1 MADTIPQMYIEIAQR
16 QPNVPVQLSKD
27 AHGDFQP
34 VTYGELLREVSI
46 FALGLDDF
54 GARRGDNIGIISD
67 NRKEWLIAD
76 LAILGIGAVDVPRGC
91 DATAQEIAYILSWSG
106 CSTTILENER
116 QLKKILDVKKGC
128 LASNSMSLIETP
140 YADLRSIIL
149 IDPPSSQIA
158 QEAQEAGLNIHL
170 FSEIMEKGLSL
181 HRNDPD
187 FYQRET
193 LKGTRADL
201 ATIIYTSGTTGEPKG
216 VMLSHGNFLHQTEY
230 FPYLLEVN
238 SGDVFLSVLPIWHS
252 FERAVQYILLQ
263 AGCTIAYSKPIGS
276 ILMEDMEVVQPH
288 WFSTV
293 PRIWESVKDGV
304 DKTIRQ
310 SGGFS

>member
-128 LASNSMSLIETP
+128 LASNSMPLIETP

-181 HRNDPD
+181 YRNDPG
-187 FYQRET
+187 FY
-193 LKGTRADL
+193 
-201 ATIIYTSGTTGEPKG
+201 
-216 VMLSHGNFLHQTEY
+216 
-230 FPYLLEVN
+230 
-238 SGDVFLSVLPIWHS
+238 
-252 FERAVQYILLQ
+252 
-263 AGCTIAYSKPIGS
+263 
-276 ILMEDMEVVQPH
+276 
-288 WFSTV
+288 
-293 PRIWESVKDGV
+293 
-304 DKTIRQ
+304 
-310 SGGFS
+310 